1 MEMENV
7 ECVAASKGG
16 MMIEDCLCFG
26 WLDLGILVLGLVN
39 FVFVTLSCPPTQGKG
54 AQSTHIQPPN
64 LTTASPR

>member
-39 FVFVTLSCPPTQGKG
+39 FVFVT
-54 AQSTHIQPPN
+54 
-64 LTTASPR
+64 